1 MANLPI
7 RGLGSVGVVTDVDPY
22 NLPIGGFTRAK
33 NVRFNEGKVTAGP
46 IYRKVSDPV
55 AWTPMF
61 SYGLTSSS
69 GYDTV
74 LVVDDFLN
82 IHEFANGNF
91 TTVHTG
97 SVSSP
102 STEITATTLADVV
115 YINRSDTQP
124 LHRTRNASTFT
135 TLPNWPSNILAGSIR
150 SYGDFLI
157 ALGTTEG
164 GTAYPN
170 RVRFSNPALANSVPS
185 TWDETDT
192 TASAGFNDLVQMKT
206 PIIDGQTLGSN
217 FLVYSQDQVW
227 MMEFVGGTFIFN
239 FRKVFDDAGVINKNC
254 VIEVE
259 GKHYVFDRDDI
270 YMTDGNTRQSIC
282 DGRVREYIFSGIDY
296 SKYEKCFVIHNTDLE
311 EIYFC
316 YHSGDDMAIY
326 TDGDACN
333 RAAVYNY
340 KEDLW
345 TFQDLPNVV
354 SGAIANVNTVQSFAT
369 VTGTYATIGGSFHSQ
384 ESQYGRH
391 ILLVSNTTVGVP
403 DSRIY
408 GLDLVDEGSL
418 STELDAI
425 VSQPV
430 FLERV
435 GIDLDEQGIPLTGYK
450 VISKITPQISTP
462 NADGNFRFTFGAAT
476 IPTSAPN
483 YSPTVTFDALV
494 DYKVD
499 TRIAGRYLSYK
510 LTSEALKD
518 FAFSGMDV
526 EVAVTGRR

>member
-7 RGLGSVGVVTDVDPY
+7 RGLGAVGVVTDVDPY

-46 IYRKVSDPV
+46 IYRKVSDAV
-55 AWTPMF
+55 TWTPVF
-61 SYGLTSSS
+61 SYGLTSLA

-74 LVVDDFLN
+74 LVVDDTLT
-82 IHEFANGNF
+82 IREFSNGAF
-91 TTVHTG
+91 ATVSTATT
-97 SVSSP
+97 SSP
-102 STEITATTLADVV
+102 SAKVTATTLADVQ
-115 YINRSDTQP
+115 YINRPDTAP
-124 LHRTRNASTFT
+124 LHRTRNASNFT
-135 TLPNWPSNILAGSIR
+135 TLPNWPSNHTTSVLR
-150 SYGDFLI
+150 SYGDFLL
-157 ALGTTEG
+157 ALGTTEAG
-164 GTAYPN
+164 VAYPN
-170 RVRFSNPALANSVPS
+170 RVRFSDPALANSVPS
-185 TWDETDT
+185 TWDETDL

-206 PIIDGQTLGSN
+206 PILDGATLGSN

-239 FRKVFDDAGVINKNC
+239 FRKVFDDAGVINVNC
-254 VIEVE
+254 ITEVE

-270 YMTDGNTRQSIC
+270 YVTDGNTRQSIC

-296 SKYEKCFVIHNTDLE
+296 SKSGECFVVHNSDLE

-316 YHSGDDMAIY
+316 YHSGDDMSVYA
-326 TDGDACN
+326 DGNKCN

-345 TFQDLPNVV
+345 TFQDLPNVI
-354 SGAIANVNTVQSFAT
+354 SGAIANVDTVLSYAT
-369 VTGTYATIGGSFHSQ
+369 VTQTYANIGGSYHDQ
-384 ESQYGRH
+384 ESQYSRH
-391 ILLVSNTTVGVP
+391 ILLVSNVGGGVTEN
-403 DSRIY
+403 RIY

-418 STELDAI
+418 AAEIDTV
-425 VSQPV
+425 VSQPIL
-430 FLERV
+430 LERV

-450 VISKITPQISTP
+450 VITKVTPQVSTP
-462 NADGNFRFTFGAAT
+462 NSDGNFNFTFGAAT
-476 IPTSAPN
+476 IPTATPN
-483 YSPTVTFDALV
+483 YGSSIVFDALS

-499 TRIAGRYLSYK
+499 TRISGRYLSYK
-510 LTSEALKD
+510 LTSDTLKD